1 MAIMHRSM
9 KISYVYLLF
18 KEFVSESSKIK
29 ETAEMKTN
37 TREGTVLFF
46 FFYYSLSAW
55 EEVQIA
61 SNILPSLFK
70 ENSRTI

>member
-1 MAIMHRSM
+1 MFPMF
-9 KISYVYLLF
+9 VYLLF
-18 KEFVSESSKIK
+18 KEVVSESSKIK

-46 FFYYSLSAW
+46 FYCSLSAW
-55 EEVQIA
+55 EEVQIG